1 MMLLFILGLVL
12 FFGIH
17 MLPFYPE
24 YRVQLIEKLD
34 SATIDA
40 EIMYKIIFSVISLL
54 GLIFIGV
61 GKGSMEFIGLWDIPV
76 FFRYVAVVLILA
88 SFILMVAAYPPNN
101 IKRYVP
107 HPMLTG
113 VIVWGVTH
121 MLVNGDVV
129 SLILFGSFV
138 AYSVVAI
145 KLANK
150 RQQDISSE
158 QEAQQQIPVVKD
170 AIVIGIAMFG
180 FLLLLWMHKLLFG
193 RAVFL

>member
-1 MMLLFILGLVL
+1 MLLFILGLVL

-34 SATIDA
+34 SDTIDA

-129 SLILFGSFV
+129 SLVLFGSFV

-180 FLLLLWMHKLLFG
+180 FLLLLWLHKSLFG
-193 RAVFL
+193 QAVFL

>member
-34 SATIDA
+34 SDTIDA
-40 EIMYKIIFSVISLL
+40 EILYKIIFSVISLL

-158 QEAQQQIPVVKD
+158 QEAQQQISVVKD

-180 FLLLLWMHKLLFG
+180 FLLLLWLHKPLFG

>member
-1 MMLLFILGLVL
+1 MLLFTLGLVL

-24 YRVQLIEKLD
+24 YRAQLIEKLD
-34 SATIDA
+34 SDVIDT
-40 EIMYKIIFSVISLL
+40 EVMYKIIFSVISLL
-54 GLIFIGV
+54 GLIFVGI
-61 GKGSMEFIGLWDIPV
+61 GKGSIEFIGLWDTPT
-76 FFRYVAVVLILA
+76 FFRYIAVVLIPI

-113 VIVWGVTH
+113 VIIWGVTH

-129 SLILFGSFV
+129 SLVFFGSFV

-145 KLANK
+145 KLSNRREHDKA
-150 RQQDISSE
+150 REQDAEEKVS
-158 QEAQQQIPVVKD
+158 VVKD
-170 AIVIGIAMFG
+170 AIVIGIAMSG
-180 FLLLLWMHKLLFG
+180 FLLFLWLHKLLFG

>member
-1 MMLLFILGLVL
+1 MLLFILGLVL
-12 FFGIH
+12 FFSIH

-24 YRVQLIEKLD
+24 SRAQLIEKLD
-34 SATIDA
+34 SDAIDG
-40 EIMYKIIFSVISLL
+40 EGMYKIIFSIISLL
-54 GLIFIGV
+54 GLIFVGI
-61 GKGSMEFIGLWDIPV
+61 GKGSIEFIGLWDTLT
-76 FFRYVAVVLILA
+76 FFRYIAVVLIPI

-113 VIVWGVTH
+113 VIIWGVTH

-158 QEAQQQIPVVKD
+158 QEAQQQIPLVKD

-180 FLLLLWMHKLLFG
+180 FLLLLWLHKPLFG

>member
-1 MMLLFILGLVL
+1 MLLFILGLVL

-34 SATIDA
+34 SDTIDA

-158 QEAQQQIPVVKD
+158 QEAQQQISVVKD

-180 FLLLLWMHKLLFG
+180 FLLLLWLHKPLFG

>member
-1 MMLLFILGLVL
+1 MLLFILGLVL

-34 SATIDA
+34 SDTIDA

-129 SLILFGSFV
+129 SLILFGNFV

-145 KLANK
+145 KLTSK
-150 RQQDISSE
+150 RQCDKNSDQDI
-158 QEAQQQIPVVKD
+158 QEKIPVIKD

-180 FLLLLWMHKLLFG
+180 FLLLLWLHKPLFG

>member
-1 MMLLFILGLVL
+1 MMLFFILGLVL

-34 SATIDA
+34 SDTIDA

-113 VIVWGVTH
+113 VIIWGVTH

-129 SLILFGSFV
+129 SLVLFGSFV

-180 FLLLLWMHKLLFG
+180 FLLLLWLHKPLFG